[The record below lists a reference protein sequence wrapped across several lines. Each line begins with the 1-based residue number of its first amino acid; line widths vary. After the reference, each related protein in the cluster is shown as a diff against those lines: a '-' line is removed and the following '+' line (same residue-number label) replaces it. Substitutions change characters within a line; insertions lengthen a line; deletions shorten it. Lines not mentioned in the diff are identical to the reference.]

1 VITKF
6 RKNIIGFE
14 LFFDGGEDRLA
25 HSYKGG
31 EKLTNPVFCIACCT
45 HTFKCAVLDFICGR
59 LKVYHAATNKPIN
72 SRCLLL
78 IDLPEFEVLKS
89 FLFAHIVNFDDS
101 PTS

>member
-6 RKNIIGFE
+6 RKNFSGFE
-14 LFFDGGEDRLA
+14 LFFDGGEHLLA

-31 EKLTNPVFCIACCT
+31 EKLTVFCIAYCT
-45 HTFKCAVLDFICGR
+45 HTFKCDVCPDFICDK
-59 LKVYHAATNKPIN
+59 LEMYHAATNKLIN

-89 FLFAHIVNFDDS
+89 FLFTHIVNFDDVPIS
-101 PTS
+101 